1 MAWTLTGDVAEYLT
15 AAGDFLRARA
25 AQNTVQL
32 GATETIRVRGAD
44 AFGDEA
50 PLFGW
55 WAAPGGPVTAA
66 FMHTPPFGVT
76 LTPSP
81 AAVAAAL
88 AEIFAARG
96 RFPAW
101 VMADTTTAPSFAAAW
116 ERQTGQRARVG
127 RRSRLYRLGRL
138 RPPDPAPPGR
148 ARVATAADSG
158 LLLDWLEAFHREA
171 DGHGGLDMQR
181 AVADRLSYSGLTLW
195 ETADGP
201 VSMAGVTRAVGG
213 QARIGPVYTPPGRR
227 GRGFGGAVTAAV
239 SQAAKD
245 AGVAEVLLYT
255 DLANPTSNALY
266 QRLGYRPVSDGV
278 ELHFRP
284 AAARREEAAGE
295 RRPVR
300 EPRSPRGRTRR

>member
-15 AAGDFLRARA
+15 TAGDFLRSRA
-25 AQNTVQL
+25 AENTVQL
-32 GATETIRVRGAD
+32 AATETVRVRGPA

-76 LTPSP
+76 LTPAP
-81 AAVAAAL
+81 ADVAAAL
-88 AEIFAARG
+88 AETFAVRG

-116 ERQTGQRARVG
+116 ERHTGQPARVG

-138 RPPDPAPPGR
+138 LPPDPGPPGR
-148 ARVATAADSG
+148 ARVATAADVG
-158 LLLDWLEAFHREA
+158 LLLDWLEAFGREA
-171 DGHGGLDMQR
+171 DDPGGHDLQR
-181 AVADRLSYSGLTLW
+181 TVADRLSYGGLTLW
-195 ETADGP
+195 EAGGGP
-201 VSMAGVTRAVGG
+201 VSMAGATRAVAG
-213 QARIGPVYTPPGRR
+213 QARIGPVYTPPERR
-227 GRGFGGAVTAAV
+227 GQGFGGAVTAAV

-245 AGVAEVLLYT
+245 AGVGEVLLYT

-266 QRLGYRPVSDGV
+266 QRLGYEPVSDSV
-278 ELHFRP
+278 QLLFLP
-284 AAARREEAAGE
+284 ALTPHGI
-295 RRPVR
+295 R
-300 EPRSPRGRTRR
+300 EP

>member
-1 MAWTLTGDVAEYLT
+1 
-15 AAGDFLRARA
+15 
-25 AQNTVQL
+25 
-32 GATETIRVRGAD
+32 
-44 AFGDEA
+44 
-50 PLFGW
+50 LFGW
-55 WAAPGGPVTAA
+55 WAAPGGPVTAT

-81 AAVAAAL
+81 AGVAAAL
-88 AEIFAARG
+88 AETFAARG

-101 VMADTTTAPSFAAAW
+101 VMADTATAPSFAAAW
-116 ERQTGQRARVG
+116 ERRTGQPARVV

-171 DGHGGLDMQR
+171 DDHGGSDMQR
-181 AVADRLSYSGLTLW
+181 TVADRLSYGGLTLW
-195 ETADGP
+195 ETGGAP
-201 VSMAGVTRAVGG
+201 VSLAGATRAVAG
-213 QARIGPVYTPPGRR
+213 QARIGPVYTPPDRR

-266 QRLGYRPVSDGV
+266 QRLGY
-278 ELHFRP
+278 EP
-284 AAARREEAAGE
+284 AGDSVQLLFLPAQARREEAAE
-295 RRPVR
+295 
-300 EPRSPRGRTRR
+300 

>member
-1 MAWTLTGDVAEYLT
+1 MAWTLTGDVTEYLA
-15 AAGDFLRARA
+15 AAGGFLRSRA
-25 AQNTVQL
+25 AENTVQL
-32 GATETIRVRGAD
+32 GATETLRVRGAA

-55 WAAPGGPVTAA
+55 WAAAGGPVTSA

-76 LTPSP
+76 LTSSP
-81 AAVAAAL
+81 AGVAAAL
-88 AEIFAARG
+88 AETFADRR

-116 ERQTGQRARVG
+116 ERHTGQPARVV
-127 RRSRLYRLGRL
+127 RRSRLFRLGRL
-138 RPPDPAPPGR
+138 LPPGPAPPGR

-158 LLLDWLEAFHREA
+158 LLLSWLEAFHREA
-171 DGHGGLDMQR
+171 DDYGGPDMQR
-181 AVADRLSYSGLTLW
+181 TLADRLSHGGLTLW

-201 VSMAGVTRAVGG
+201 ASMAGVTRAVAG
-213 QARIGPVYTPPGRR
+213 QVRVGPVYTPPELR

-245 AGVAEVLLYT
+245 AGVADVLLCT

-266 QRLGYRPVSDGV
+266 QRLGYEPVSDSIH
-278 ELHFRP
+278 LLFLP
-284 AAARREEAAGE
+284 A
-295 RRPVR
+295 PVR
-300 EPRSPRGRTRR
+300 QP

>member
-15 AAGDFLRARA
+15 TAGDFLCSRA
-25 AQNTVQL
+25 AENTVQL
-32 GATETIRVRGAD
+32 AATETVRVRGPA

-76 LTPSP
+76 LTPAP
-81 AAVAAAL
+81 AGVAAAL
-88 AEIFAARG
+88 AETFAARG
-96 RFPAW
+96 RSPAW

-116 ERQTGQRARVG
+116 ERHTGQPARVG

-138 RPPDPAPPGR
+138 LPPDPGAPGR

-158 LLLDWLEAFHREA
+158 LLLDWLEAFGREA
-171 DGHGGLDMQR
+171 DGGGGPDLPR
-181 AVADRLSYSGLTLW
+181 TVADRLSYGGLTLW
-195 ETADGP
+195 EAGGGP
-201 VSMAGVTRAVGG
+201 VSMAGVTRAVAG
-213 QARIGPVYTPPGRR
+213 QARVGPVYTPPERR
-227 GRGFGGAVTAAV
+227 GQGFGGAVTAAV

-245 AGVAEVLLYT
+245 AGVGEVLLYT

-266 QRLGYRPVSDGV
+266 QRLGYEPVSDSV
-278 ELHFRP
+278 QLLFLP
-284 AAARREEAAGE
+284 A
-295 RRPVR
+295 
-300 EPRSPRGRTRR
+300 

>member
-1 MAWTLTGDVAEYLT
+1 MY
-15 AAGDFLRARA
+15 
-25 AQNTVQL
+25 Q
-32 GATETIRVRGAD
+32 
-44 AFGDEA
+44 
-50 PLFGW
+50 
-55 WAAPGGPVTAA
+55 
-66 FMHTPPFGVT
+66 
-76 LTPSP
+76 
-81 AAVAAAL
+81 
-88 AEIFAARG
+88 
-96 RFPAW
+96 
-101 VMADTTTAPSFAAAW
+101 
-116 ERQTGQRARVG
+116 
-127 RRSRLYRLGRL
+127 LGRL
-138 RPPDPAPPGR
+138 LPPDPAPPGR

-158 LLLDWLEAFHREA
+158 LLLAWLEAFHHEA
-171 DGHGGLDMQR
+171 DDGGGPDMR
-181 AVADRLSYSGLTLW
+181 RTLADRLSYGGLTLW

-201 VSMAGVTRAVGG
+201 VSLAGVTRAVGG
-213 QARIGPVYTPPGRR
+213 QARVGPVYTPPGRR

>member
-15 AAGDFLRARA
+15 TAGDFLRSRA
-25 AQNTVQL
+25 AENTVQL
-32 GATETIRVRGAD
+32 AATETVRVRGPG

-55 WAAPGGPVTAA
+55 WAAPGGPITAA

-76 LTPSP
+76 LTPAP
-81 AAVAAAL
+81 AGVAAAL
-88 AEIFAARG
+88 AETFAARG

-116 ERQTGQRARVG
+116 ERHTGQPARVG

-138 RPPDPAPPGR
+138 LPPDPGPPGR

-158 LLLDWLEAFHREA
+158 LLLDWLESFGREA
-171 DGHGGLDMQR
+171 DDHGAHDLQR
-181 AVADRLSYSGLTLW
+181 TVADRLSYGGLTLW
-195 ETADGP
+195 EAGGGP
-201 VSMAGVTRAVGG
+201 VSMAGLTRAVAG
-213 QARIGPVYTPPGRR
+213 QARVGPVYTPPERR
-227 GRGFGGAVTAAV
+227 GQGFGGAVTAAV

-245 AGVAEVLLYT
+245 AGVGEVLLYT

-266 QRLGYRPVSDGV
+266 QRLGYEPVSDSV
-278 ELHFRP
+278 QLLFLP
-284 AAARREEAAGE
+284 APAPRG
-295 RRPVR
+295 VR
-300 EPRSPRGRTRR
+300 ER

>member
-15 AAGDFLRARA
+15 TAGDFLRSRA
-25 AQNTVQL
+25 AENTVQL
-32 GATETIRVRGAD
+32 AATETVRVRGPA

-76 LTPSP
+76 LTPAP
-81 AAVAAAL
+81 ADVAAAL
-88 AEIFAARG
+88 AETFAARG

-116 ERQTGQRARVG
+116 ERYTGQPARVG

-138 RPPDPAPPGR
+138 LPPDPAPPGR
-148 ARVATAADSG
+148 ARVATTADSG
-158 LLLDWLEAFHREA
+158 LLLDWLEAFGREA
-171 DGHGGLDMQR
+171 DGHGGPDLQR
-181 AVADRLSYSGLTLW
+181 TVADRLSYGGLTLW
-195 ETADGP
+195 ESGGP
-201 VSMAGVTRAVGG
+201 VSMAGVTRAVAG
-213 QARIGPVYTPPGRR
+213 QARVGPVYTPPERR
-227 GRGFGGAVTAAV
+227 GKGFGGAVTAAV

-245 AGVAEVLLYT
+245 AGVGEVLLYT

-266 QRLGYRPVSDGV
+266 QRLGYEPVSDSV
-278 ELHFRP
+278 QLLFLS
-284 AAARREEAAGE
+284 A
-295 RRPVR
+295 
-300 EPRSPRGRTRR
+300 